1 MASQT
6 YLLTDP
12 DRTVVSARPVSVP
25 GGRRVRRGWITEV
38 RLPAGAR
45 LGRHGDALA
54 GRVITVLGL
63 GLLCATFTVMD
74 LPVAARVTCVALL
87 AAFGWLGV
95 AYRRTNRLARLVLAA
110 GPAHVLTAD
119 EDRDDLHTAVRLAER
134 VWAHRVALPAGD
146 SARALGRTIEDL
158 AALLVQRQRLR
169 EIWTGLDRH
178 SDTDL
183 PADSPAVRAA
193 RVQGERADA
202 LWSDLDG
209 RVARHLTALR
219 VAAETGAGLIREIE
233 LGDAAR
239 RTRAALD
246 DLGAPAP
253 SSAATLDTGFAAAY
267 RDLAARYGRDLY
279 S

>member
-12 DRTVVSARPVSVP
+12 DRTVVCARPVAVP
-25 GGRRVRRGWITEV
+25 GGKRVRRGWITEV

-54 GRVITVLGL
+54 GRVITGLGL
-63 GLLCATFTVMD
+63 GLLCAVFTVLD
-74 LPVAARVTCVALL
+74 LPDAARVSCVALL
-87 AAFGWLGV
+87 GAFAWLGV
-95 AYRRTNRLARLVLAA
+95 AYRRTNRLARLVRAP

-146 SARALGRTIEDL
+146 SARALGRAIEEL

-169 EIWTGLDRH
+169 EIWAGLDRH
-178 SDTDL
+178 SDANL
-183 PADSPAVRAA
+183 PADSPAVLAA
-193 RVQGERADA
+193 RAQGERADA

-209 RVARHLTALR
+209 QVRRHLTALR
-219 VAAETGAGLIREIE
+219 VAAETGAGLIREME

-253 SSAATLDTGFAAAY
+253 STPASLDTGFAAAY

>member
-6 YLLTDP
+6 YLLSDP

-25 GGRRVRRGWITEV
+25 GGRRVRRGWLTEV

-54 GRVITVLGL
+54 GRMISVLGL
-63 GLLCATFTVMD
+63 GLLCALLAILD

-95 AYRRTNRLARLVLAA
+95 AYRRTNRLARLVR
-110 GPAHVLTAD
+110 GTDVHVLTSD
-119 EDRDDLHTAVRLAER
+119 EDRDDLHTAVRLAQR
-134 VWAHRVALPAGD
+134 VWAHRVALPSGD
-146 SARALGRTIEDL
+146 SARALGRSIEEL

-178 SDTDL
+178 SDADL

-193 RVQGERADA
+193 RQQGERADA

-209 RVARHLTALR
+209 QVKRHLTALR
-219 VAAETGAGLIREIE
+219 NAAETGAGLIREIE
-233 LGDAAR
+233 FGDAAR
-239 RTRAALD
+239 HTRAALD
-246 DLGAPAP
+246 DLGAPAVP
-253 SSAATLDTGFAAAY
+253 SPVSDLDSGFVSAY